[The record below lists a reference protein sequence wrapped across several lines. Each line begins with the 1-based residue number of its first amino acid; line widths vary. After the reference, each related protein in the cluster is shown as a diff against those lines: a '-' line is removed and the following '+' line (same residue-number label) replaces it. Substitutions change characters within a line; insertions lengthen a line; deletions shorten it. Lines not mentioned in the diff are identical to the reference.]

1 MVVLVIVVFVAVFV
15 RVRDAVVMFVH
26 VRVTVIVAMLV
37 IVFVFTHMRFASRA
51 HRRVSR
57 YDSERRIVPLRYVRL
72 IWRAT
77 VTVRLVA
84 YAAAICGASLIGC
97 SGGAAVSPGAV
108 SASAGGSATMV
119 ASPKPTTQT
128 TPSPLATSAPTTAPA
143 SVATGPALDVAPSLL
158 AASLTCEPG
167 VTNATRAPVLLVP
180 GTTLIPSVNFD
191 WNYERAFDADG
202 IPWCAV
208 TLPENAM
215 GDIQT
220 AGEYIVSA
228 IRTMTSLAHRKIDI
242 LGYSQGGMVPRWAF
256 RFWPDT
262 RADVDA
268 FVALD
273 PSNHGTLDAYPVCA
287 AGCAAAFWQQQS
299 GSHFLTA
306 LNSGGETFAGIS
318 YTVVYSLTDEVVV
331 PNEPAASSSS
341 LSTGTGAIANIAVQS
356 ICPTDVSEHLAMG
369 SYDPVGYALA
379 YDAFTHGGLAEASRV
394 PLSTCTMLYQPG
406 VDPSTFVQND
416 AAYDAYVANTI
427 ATTPFIS
434 AEPTLAPYASGS

>member
-1 MVVLVIVVFVAVFV
+1 MN
-15 RVRDAVVMFVH
+15 
-26 VRVTVIVAMLV
+26 
-37 IVFVFTHMRFASRA
+37 
-51 HRRVSR
+51 
-57 YDSERRIVPLRYVRL
+57 VRL
-72 IWRAT
+72 AT
-77 VTVRLVA
+77 
-84 YAAAICGASLIGC
+84 YAAVICGASLIGC
-97 SGGAAVSPGAV
+97 SGGAAPGSGVESSSVFSPV
-108 SASAGGSATMV
+108 PSV
-119 ASPKPTTQT
+119 ASPKASA
-128 TPSPLATSAPTTAPA
+128 SPLATSTTTTAPTAAPA
-143 SVATGPALDVAPSLL
+143 STATGPALDVAPSLL

-167 VTNATRAPVLLVP
+167 VTNASRAPVLLVP

-208 TLPENAM
+208 TLPDNAM

-220 AGEYIVSA
+220 AGEYVVSA
-228 IRTMTSLAHRKIDI
+228 IRTMTALAQRKIDI

-273 PSNHGTLDAYPVCA
+273 PSNHGTLDAYPICA
-287 AGCAAAFWQQQS
+287 AGCVAAFWQQQS

-331 PNEPAASSSS
+331 PNEPVASSSS
-341 LSTGTGAIANIAVQS
+341 LSTGTGAITNIAAQS
-356 ICPTDVSEHLAMG
+356 ICPSDVSEHLAMG

-406 VDPSTFVQND
+406 VDPATFAQD
-416 AAYDAYVANTI
+416 YAAYDAYVADTI

>member
-1 MVVLVIVVFVAVFV
+1 VSVRLAAYVAV
-15 RVRDAVVMFVH
+15 
-26 VRVTVIVAMLV
+26 
-37 IVFVFTHMRFASRA
+37 
-51 HRRVSR
+51 
-57 YDSERRIVPLRYVRL
+57 
-72 IWRAT
+72 
-77 VTVRLVA
+77 
-84 YAAAICGASLIGC
+84 ICGASLIGC
-97 SGGAAVSPGAV
+97 SGGAAPGSV
-108 SASAGGSATMV
+108 VESTSANGPVTNG
-119 ASPKPTTQT
+119 ASPKASPIATSPTGAATI
-128 TPSPLATSAPTTAPA
+128 PPTSAPA
-143 SVATGPALDVAPSLL
+143 SSATGPALDVAPSLL
-158 AASLTCEPG
+158 AASLSCEPG
-167 VTNATRAPVLLVP
+167 VTNASRAPVLLVP
-180 GTTLIPSVNFD
+180 GTTLIPSVNYD

-208 TLPENAM
+208 TLPDNAM

-220 AGEYIVSA
+220 AGEYVVSA
-228 IRTMTSLAHRKIDI
+228 IRTMTALAHRKIDI

-273 PSNHGTLDAYPVCA
+273 PSNHGTIDAYPICA
-287 AGCAAAFWQQQS
+287 AGCVAAFWQQQS

-306 LNSGGETFAGIS
+306 LNNGGETFAGIS

-331 PNEPAASSSS
+331 PNEPVASSSS
-341 LSTGTGAIANIAVQS
+341 LSTGTGAITNIAVQS

-394 PLSTCTMLYQPG
+394 PLTTCATLYQPG
-406 VDPSTFVQND
+406 VDPSTFAQNY
-416 AAYDAYVANTI
+416 AAYDAYVVNTI